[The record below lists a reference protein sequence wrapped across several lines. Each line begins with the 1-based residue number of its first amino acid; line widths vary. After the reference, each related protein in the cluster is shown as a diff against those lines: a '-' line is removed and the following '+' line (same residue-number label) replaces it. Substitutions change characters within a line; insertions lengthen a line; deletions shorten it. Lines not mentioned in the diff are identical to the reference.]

1 MMMIS
6 KELNDAMN
14 VQIGSEFGAANQY
27 LSMAV
32 HFDGEGLA
40 KLAGFLYKQ
49 AEEEREHA
57 MKFVK
62 YLVDTGA
69 SVVIP
74 AVEAPKATF
83 TSAEEIF
90 KLALDWE
97 LEVTRQINHLYDIAR
112 KANDYASQSFLN
124 WFVDE
129 QVEEVNSMENML
141 KVVRLAGEKNLI
153 MLEAYFSHKE

>member
-1 MMMIS
+1 MMIN
-6 KELNDAMN
+6 KELNDAIN
-14 VQIGSEFGAANQY
+14 AQIGSEFGAANQY
-27 LSMAV
+27 LSMAI
-32 HFDGEGLA
+32 HFDGEGLS
-40 KLAGFLYKQ
+40 KLAEFLYKQ

-69 SVVIP
+69 TVVVP
-74 AVEAPKATF
+74 AIAAPKSSFA
-83 TSAEEIF
+83 SAEEIF

-129 QVEEVNSMENML
+129 QVEEVSTMENML
-141 KVVRLAGEKNLI
+141 KIVRMAGEKNLI
-153 MLEAYFSHKE
+153 MLEAYFSHK